1 MPPGRGRS
9 ALVAWEAPGPPAGPL
24 LNPLCTDLAVFWEV
38 CRVGRAVFKNR
49 WLPYALVLPQILI
62 TLVFFFWP
70 AFQSLR
76 LSVLRVSPFG
86 DRVFFVGLRN
96 FQQLLASTEYLIS
109 VVNTVVF
116 TLGVTLVTLIVS
128 LVAALLANQKIG
140 GQSLYRT
147 ALLVPYGIAPP
158 VAGVVWLFLFHP
170 AYGIVQYALSFFT
183 DWELNW
189 YVNGAVAMTLVILT
203 SAWTHL
209 GYDIAFYLAGLK
221 LIPQELLEA
230 ASVDGATPLQ
240 RLFYVT
246 LPLLSPI
253 TFFLVVM
260 NMIYALFDTF
270 GVIHAITRGGPG
282 TATETLVYKAY
293 KDGFLAMNLG
303 SSSAQSV
310 ILMLLAVVFTWLQFR
325 FTERR
330 VSY

>member
-1 MPPGRGRS
+1 MS
-9 ALVAWEAPGPPAGPL
+9 L
-24 LNPLCTDLAVFWEV
+24 LE
-38 CRVGRAVFKNR
+38 RAVFKNR
-49 WLPYALVLPQILI
+49 WLPYVLVLPQIVI

-76 LSVLRVSPFG
+76 LSLLRVSPFG

-96 FQQLLASTEYLIS
+96 FQQLFSSVEYRIS
-109 VVNTVVF
+109 VVNTIVF
-116 TLGVTLVTLIVS
+116 TLGVTFVTLIVS
-128 LVAALLANQKIG
+128 LVAGSLANQKIRG
-140 GQSLYRT
+140 RPLYRT
-147 ALLVPYGIAPP
+147 LLLVPYGIAPP

-170 AYGIVQYALSFFT
+170 AYGIVQYLFSFFT

-189 YVNGAVAMTLVILT
+189 YVDGAVAMALVILT

-209 GYDIAFYLAGLK
+209 GYDIAFFLAGLQ
-221 LIPQELLEA
+221 LIPRELLEA
-230 ASVDGATPLQ
+230 ASVDGATPFQ
-240 RLFYVT
+240 RLLHVT
-246 LPLLSPI
+246 LPLLSPVI
-253 TFFLVVM
+253 FFLVVM

-293 KDGFLAMNLG
+293 KDGFLAMNMG

-310 ILMLLAVVFTWLQFR
+310 VLMVLAIIFTWLQFR
-325 FTERR
+325 FIERR

>member
-1 MPPGRGRS
+1 M
-9 ALVAWEAPGPPAGPL
+9 E
-24 LNPLCTDLAVFWEV
+24 
-38 CRVGRAVFKNR
+38 RAVFKNR
-49 WLPYALVLPQILI
+49 WLPYVLVLPQLVI

-76 LSVLRVSPFG
+76 LSLLRVSPFG

-96 FQQLLASTEYLIS
+96 FQQLFSSVEYRIS
-109 VVNTVVF
+109 VVNTIVF
-116 TLGVTLVTLIVS
+116 TLGVTFVTLIVS
-128 LVAALLANQKIG
+128 LIAALLANQKIRG
-140 GQSLYRT
+140 RPLYRT
-147 ALLVPYGIAPP
+147 LLLVPYGIAPP

-170 AYGIVQYALSFFT
+170 AYGIVQYLFSFFT

-189 YVNGAVAMTLVILT
+189 YVDGAVAMALVILT

-209 GYDIAFYLAGLK
+209 GYDIAFFLAGLQ
-221 LIPQELLEA
+221 LIPRELLEA
-230 ASVDGATPLQ
+230 ASVDGATPFQ
-240 RLFYVT
+240 RLLHVT

-253 TFFLVVM
+253 IFFLIVM

-293 KDGFLAMNLG
+293 KDGFLAMNMG

-310 ILMLLAVVFTWLQFR
+310 VLMVLAIIFTWLQFR
-325 FTERR
+325 FIERR

>member
-1 MPPGRGRS
+1 
-9 ALVAWEAPGPPAGPL
+9 LE
-24 LNPLCTDLAVFWEV
+24 
-38 CRVGRAVFKNR
+38 RAVFKNR
-49 WLPYALVLPQILI
+49 WLPYVLVLPQLVI

-76 LSVLRVSPFG
+76 LSLLRVSPFG

-96 FQQLLASTEYLIS
+96 FQQLFSSVEYRIS
-109 VVNTVVF
+109 VVNTIVF
-116 TLGVTLVTLIVS
+116 TLGVTFVTLIVS
-128 LVAALLANQKIG
+128 LIAALLANQKIRG
-140 GQSLYRT
+140 RPLYRT
-147 ALLVPYGIAPP
+147 LLLVPYGIAPP

-170 AYGIVQYALSFFT
+170 AYGIVQYLFSFFT

-189 YVNGAVAMTLVILT
+189 YVDGAVAMALVILT

-209 GYDIAFYLAGLK
+209 GYDIAFFLAGLQ
-221 LIPQELLEA
+221 LIPRELLEA
-230 ASVDGATPLQ
+230 ASVDGATPFQ
-240 RLFYVT
+240 RLLHVT

-253 TFFLVVM
+253 IFFLIVM

-293 KDGFLAMNLG
+293 KDGFLAMNMG

-310 ILMLLAVVFTWLQFR
+310 VLMVLAIIFTWLQFR
-325 FTERR
+325 FIERR

>member
-1 MPPGRGRS
+1 MS
-9 ALVAWEAPGPPAGPL
+9 L
-24 LNPLCTDLAVFWEV
+24 LE
-38 CRVGRAVFKNR
+38 RAVFKNR
-49 WLPYALVLPQILI
+49 WLPYVLVLPQIVI

-76 LSVLRVSPFG
+76 LSLLRVSPFG

-96 FQQLLASTEYLIS
+96 FQQLFSSVEYRIS
-109 VVNTVVF
+109 VVNTIVF
-116 TLGVTLVTLIVS
+116 TLGVTFVTLIVS
-128 LVAALLANQKIG
+128 LVAALLANQKIRG
-140 GQSLYRT
+140 RPLYRT
-147 ALLVPYGIAPP
+147 LLLVPYGIAPP

-170 AYGIVQYALSFFT
+170 AYGIVQYLFSFFT

-189 YVNGAVAMTLVILT
+189 YVDGAVAMALVILT

-209 GYDIAFYLAGLK
+209 GYDIAFFLAGLQ
-221 LIPQELLEA
+221 LIPRELLEA
-230 ASVDGATPLQ
+230 ASVDGATPFQ
-240 RLFYVT
+240 RLLHVT
-246 LPLLSPI
+246 LPLLSPVI
-253 TFFLVVM
+253 FFLVVM

-293 KDGFLAMNLG
+293 KDGFLAMNMG

-310 ILMLLAVVFTWLQFR
+310 VLMVLAIIFTWLQFR
-325 FTERR
+325 FIERR

>member
-1 MPPGRGRS
+1 MS
-9 ALVAWEAPGPPAGPL
+9 L
-24 LNPLCTDLAVFWEV
+24 LE
-38 CRVGRAVFKNR
+38 RAVFKNR
-49 WLPYALVLPQILI
+49 WLPYVLVLPQVVI

-76 LSVLRVSPFG
+76 LSLLRVSPFG

-96 FQQLLASTEYLIS
+96 FQQLFSSVEYRIS
-109 VVNTVVF
+109 VVNTIVF
-116 TLGVTLVTLIVS
+116 TLGVTFVTLIVS
-128 LVAALLANQKIG
+128 LVAALLANQKIRG
-140 GQSLYRT
+140 RPLYRT
-147 ALLVPYGIAPP
+147 LLLVPYGIAPP

-170 AYGIVQYALSFFT
+170 AYGIVQYLFSFFT

-189 YVNGAVAMTLVILT
+189 YVDGAVAMALVILT

-209 GYDIAFYLAGLK
+209 GYDIAFFLAGLQ
-221 LIPQELLEA
+221 LIPRELLEA
-230 ASVDGATPLQ
+230 ASVDGATPFQ
-240 RLFYVT
+240 RLLHVT
-246 LPLLSPI
+246 LPLLSPVI
-253 TFFLVVM
+253 FFLVVM

-293 KDGFLAMNLG
+293 KDGFLAMNMG

-310 ILMLLAVVFTWLQFR
+310 VLMVLAIIFTWLQFR
-325 FTERR
+325 FIERR

>member
-1 MPPGRGRS
+1 M
-9 ALVAWEAPGPPAGPL
+9 
-24 LNPLCTDLAVFWEV
+24 
-38 CRVGRAVFKNR
+38 
-49 WLPYALVLPQILI
+49 VLPQLVI

-76 LSVLRVSPFG
+76 LSLLRVSPFG

-96 FQQLLASTEYLIS
+96 FQQLFSSVEYRIS
-109 VVNTVVF
+109 VVNTIVF
-116 TLGVTLVTLIVS
+116 TLGVTFVTLIVS
-128 LVAALLANQKIG
+128 LIAALLANQKIRG
-140 GQSLYRT
+140 RPLYRT
-147 ALLVPYGIAPP
+147 LLLVPYGIAPP

-170 AYGIVQYALSFFT
+170 AYGIVQYLFSFFT

-189 YVNGAVAMTLVILT
+189 YVDGAVAMALVILT

-209 GYDIAFYLAGLK
+209 GYDIAFFLAGLQ
-221 LIPQELLEA
+221 LIPRELLEA
-230 ASVDGATPLQ
+230 ASVDGATPFQ
-240 RLFYVT
+240 RLLHVT

-253 TFFLVVM
+253 IFFLIVM

-293 KDGFLAMNLG
+293 KDGFLAMNMG

-310 ILMLLAVVFTWLQFR
+310 VLMVLAIIFTWLQFR
-325 FTERR
+325 FIERR